1 MPFTNKMKKILL
13 TLALTL
19 SVIGLLNATGFMQIG
34 GVAEAVEGRGILE
47 RLFTTEERGMS
58 FVQFEGSLAEL
69 TVEGYDEA
77 LVRTTDFRDFVLTV
91 VNFALGFLGL
101 FAVIIV
107 IYGGVLY
114 VASAGEEEKTQKGK
128 KAITYATIGL
138 LIVMGSFAFVNT
150 IIRGAVGEGEEE
162 RRFIS
167 GTTMAAGF
175 NATSERVSRNA
186 REVYEKFVRLLEVD
200 EELKSIEGNATRET
214 LNYGEGEVVQAVPK
228 SEVLSFLHNT
238 KQRLLSIR
246 RGFESFD
253 ETYRTINEL
262 IREIDRD
269 IAEISAYPDV
279 RVKVSEIAGG
289 TWGVKVS
296 DGSVETCSPMT
307 EPVDQF
313 VNCSP
318 YPASLYPKWKDIRS
332 KFVDDSYPRDEIML
346 PLKNEFNE
354 NVWDNLESLSII
366 HGELRA
372 LDVAIAGDV
381 GTHYQATMRE
391 FTGRDDLPVPRGAD
405 TGSFLNMLAP
415 TTSDMPPG
423 LPEKLFRALE
433 NQLKYAEA
441 INDLQA
447 VEARLRANVTT
458 GNAPLLVTFDVGGTV
473 DPAGG
478 TLVAGNIEWD
488 LEGTRRLE
496 TDTPVDVMG
505 AVECTAEPVLSA
517 DERERYRE
525 VLGATFRQ
533 CVFKHPGT
541 YVASVRIRS
550 NDPTRYV
557 PGTSTLI
564 IRVNPPT
571 TLLDLEMRAGAQD
584 PIPIMKYDE
593 RGLLI
598 LSRDNIPVTLTEA
611 RGGITFDA
619 SGTANV
625 ENFSWDFGNNQ
636 TVMTDIG
643 GVQETEYTSK
653 GRYRVELRVTNRV
666 GEVDKKIFTLDVR
679 DLAARI
685 TVSPTEDIFIGE
697 EVRMD
702 ASRSAGE
709 NIRAYEWEIRRMGTE
724 GRPDEKLELGAKAS
738 QRSFEHKFEEPGRY
752 RIDLALTSDLE
763 SVRAEPYYITVSSR
777 PPIAV
782 FEDEI
787 PRPTQPSTVHLDARG
802 SFNPDGEVEDLI
814 YEWRIR
820 PDSDDGRNWI
830 IANETTLSDMSPVI
844 RFREKG
850 EYEVTLKVTD
860 SRTIGQGMRPQYAEV
875 SRTINI
881 DNILD
886 VAWDEDHL
894 TTAQLDEEGEAEM
907 TFGLISENAVDY
919 EIDFGDGESSAG
931 LMGEVISHTYTSAGR
946 YTVEAKVYDAE
957 DNVNT
962 ISRRVYIG
970 QSDSPLAKIGLAVS
984 GVEIY
989 DFSRPVTV
997 SKVDNLRF
1005 DASLS
1010 RNVDGT
1016 GRNLNY
1022 SWDFGDTGRS
1032 SNRIAFHSYRELS
1045 PPDTGH
1051 YVVRLRVMDQ
1061 TDPTKYDEDEI
1072 YINVVNLPP
1081 TFSSVQGVPEFRP
1094 IGALRT
1100 PVNVNVRAF
1109 GAEDPDG
1116 QITQYRWW
1124 YFDVNRPDDP
1134 LGMQITTS
1142 PNAVLKIGTKGLEG
1156 EEVTYGFGLEVTD
1169 NDNLT
1174 YSNEEDIMMGNYHT
1188 ITVVNGPNIPPTAS
1202 FTVDKTSVYVGD
1214 PINFTST
1221 STDPDGEIVRYY
1233 WDFDGDGFH
1242 NVEGTTRSNVSH
1254 VYKMKNMEGYN
1265 VRLKVVD
1272 DGGAEAVS
1280 DPITIYVDS
1289 RAEPPVAAFKTEPVE
1304 MEEDERGFKVQFIN
1318 TSSVDEDAGAEI
1330 IDYRWDFDI
1339 DYDSTG
1345 DGITDNDIDS
1355 REENP
1360 VRTFPGQGNYRVKLT
1375 ITDNQGN
1382 RSEVV
1387 QTVRVP
1393 LASPPVAEFTYTV
1406 RDGEVHF
1413 QNRSTSD
1420 IAAGAAIVRYNWD
1433 FDVDIATTEDSDLEN
1448 PVYSYPAS
1456 GKYRVRL
1463 EVRDSHGGTDS
1474 TIKEVDFQLPEV
1486 TPPDDVVAPPDDVT
1500 DPVVTPPPPSHQ
1512 LRAVLRTTPPPAAD
1526 GIVYLEGDKG
1536 TVKFDFSDSQ
1546 GPISLYTFDKNIYF
1560 DSTGDGIPDNDVDY
1574 QTILPGR
1581 WTTNFE
1587 REWGRI
1593 GVKLTVRDIYG
1604 NKHSTVKEIKF
1615 K

>member
-1 MPFTNKMKKILL
+1 MPFTNKIKKILL
-13 TLALTL
+13 TLVLAVT
-19 SVIGLLNATGFMQIG
+19 VIGLLNATGFIPIG
-34 GVAEAVEGRGILE
+34 GEAEAVEGKHILE
-47 RLFTTEERGMS
+47 RLFTTDERGMS

-77 LVRTTDFRDFVLTV
+77 LVRTTDFRDFVLTI

-101 FAVIIV
+101 FAVIVV

-114 VASAGEEEKTQKGK
+114 VASGGEEEKTQKGK

-150 IIRGAVGEGEEE
+150 IIRGAVGEGVEE

-186 REVYEKFVRLLEVD
+186 REVYEKFVQLLEVD
-200 EELKSIEGNATRET
+200 EELKNIQSNAMRET
-214 LNYGEGEVVQAVPK
+214 LNYGEGAVVYAVQK

-238 KQRLLSIR
+238 KQRLISMR
-246 RGFESFD
+246 SGFD
-253 ETYRTINEL
+253 TLAETYRTINEM
-262 IREIDRD
+262 IREVDRD
-269 IAEISAYPDV
+269 IAEISAYRDV
-279 RVKVSEIAGG
+279 RVKVDERATGWGIKIDGG
-289 TWGVKVS
+289 Q
-296 DGSVETCSPMT
+296 VEECAPATIL
-307 EPVDQF
+307 VDDWA
-313 VNCSP
+313 NCSP
-318 YPASLYPKWKDIRS
+318 YPVELYPKWNEIRS
-332 KFVDDSYPRDEIML
+332 KFVDDGYPRNEIMGT
-346 PLKNEFNE
+346 LKSNFNE
-354 NVWDNLESLSII
+354 VVWENLEGLSVI

-391 FTGRDDLPVPRGAD
+391 FTGSNDLPVPRRSD
-405 TGSFLNMLAP
+405 TDSFLGMLEPASPNMNP
-415 TTSDMPPG
+415 E
-423 LPEKLFRALE
+423 LPSKLFRALE
-433 NQLKYAEA
+433 NQLRYAEA
-441 INDLQA
+441 IKSLQS
-447 VEARLRANVTT
+447 VEARLRANVVT
-458 GNAPLLVTFDVGGTV
+458 GNAPLLVTFDIGGTI

-478 TLVAGNIEWD
+478 TLVSGNIEWD

-496 TDTPVDVMG
+496 TDTPIDVMG
-505 AVECTAEPVLSA
+505 AVECTAEPVLSSE
-517 DERERYRE
+517 ERERYRE

-571 TLLDLEMRAGAQD
+571 TLLDLEMRVGTQE

-593 RGLLI
+593 MGLLM
-598 LSRDNIPVTLTEA
+598 LSRDNVPVTLTEA
-611 RGGITFDA
+611 RAGITFDA
-619 SGTANV
+619 SATSNV
-625 ENFSWDFGNNQ
+625 ANFSWDFGNNQ
-636 TVMTDIG
+636 TAMADIS

-653 GRYRVELRVTNRV
+653 GKYRVELRVTNRV

-685 TVSPTEDIFIGE
+685 TVNPTEDIFIGE

-702 ASRSAGE
+702 AGMSAGE
-709 NIRAYEWEIRRMGTE
+709 NIRAYEWEIHRMGSE
-724 GRPDEKLELGAKAS
+724 GRRDEKLEIGAKAS
-738 QRSFEHKFEEPGRY
+738 QRSFEHNFDEPGRY
-752 RIDLALTSDLE
+752 RIDLAITSDME

-787 PRPTQPSTVHLDARG
+787 PNPTQPSTVHLDARG
-802 SFNPDGEVEDLI
+802 SFNPDGEVEDLL

-830 IANETTLSDMSPVI
+830 IANETTLRDMSPVI

-850 EYEVTLKVTD
+850 GYDITLKVTD
-860 SRTIGQGMRPQYAEV
+860 SRTIGQGMRPQFAEV
-875 SRTINI
+875 TKTIDITNT
-881 DNILD
+881 LD
-886 VAWDEDHL
+886 VAWDEAHPV
-894 TTAQLDEEGEAEM
+894 TAQLDDEGEAEV

-931 LMGEVISHTYTSAGR
+931 LMGETISHTYTSAGQYR
-946 YTVEAKVYDAE
+946 VEAKVYDAE
-957 DNVNT
+957 DNMNT
-962 ISRRVYIG
+962 IARRVYIG
-970 QSDSPLAKIGLAVS
+970 QSDSPLAKIGVAVS
-984 GVEIY
+984 GTEIY
-989 DFSRPVTV
+989 DFSKPITV

-1032 SNRIAFHSYRELS
+1032 SNRIAFHSYGELS
-1045 PPDTGH
+1045 PPNVGH

-1061 TDPTKYDEDEI
+1061 NDPTKFDEDEI

-1081 TFSSVQGVPEFRP
+1081 RFSSVQGIPEFRP

-1100 PVNVNVRAF
+1100 PINVNVRAF

-1124 YFDVNRPDDP
+1124 YFDVNRPDEP
-1134 LGMQITTS
+1134 LGMQITTGPS
-1142 PNAVLKIGTKGLEG
+1142 ATLKIGTKGLEG
-1156 EEVTYGFGLEVTD
+1156 QEVTYGFGLEVTD

-1174 YSNEEDIMMGNYHT
+1174 YSNEEAIMMGNYHT

-1202 FTVDKTSVYVGD
+1202 FTVDRTSVFVGD

-1242 NVEGTTRSNVSH
+1242 NVEGTNRSNVSH
-1254 VYKMKNMEGYN
+1254 AYTMKNMEGYN

-1289 RAEPPVAAFKTEPVE
+1289 QAEPPVASFTTEPAE
-1304 MEEDERGFKVQFIN
+1304 MREDERGFKVQFID
-1318 TSSVDEDAGAEI
+1318 TSSVDEEAGAEI

-1345 DGITDNDIDS
+1345 DGIPDNDIDS
-1355 REENP
+1355 REKNP
-1360 VRTFPGQGNYRVKLT
+1360 VRSFPGQGSYRVKLT

-1382 RSEVV
+1382 RSEVI

-1393 LASPPVAEFTYTV
+1393 LAAPPVADFTYTI

-1420 IAAGAAIVRYNWD
+1420 VPAGAAIVRYNWD
-1433 FDVDIATTEDSDLEN
+1433 FDIDIPNTEDSELEN
-1448 PVYSYPAS
+1448 PVYEYPAS
-1456 GKYRVRL
+1456 GTYRVKL

-1474 TIKEVDFQLPEV
+1474 TTKEVDFQLPDVTVEPPEEVVDPV
-1486 TPPDDVVAPPDDVT
+1486 TPLPPT
-1500 DPVVTPPPPSHQ
+1500 TQ
-1512 LRAVLRTTPPPAAD
+1512 LRAVLRTTPAPAAD

-1560 DSTGDGIPDNDVDY
+1560 DTSGDGIPDNDVDY
-1574 QTILPGR
+1574 QTIIPGR

-1593 GVKLTVRDIYG
+1593 GVKLTVQDIYG
-1604 NKHSTVKEIKF
+1604 NRHSTVQEIKF